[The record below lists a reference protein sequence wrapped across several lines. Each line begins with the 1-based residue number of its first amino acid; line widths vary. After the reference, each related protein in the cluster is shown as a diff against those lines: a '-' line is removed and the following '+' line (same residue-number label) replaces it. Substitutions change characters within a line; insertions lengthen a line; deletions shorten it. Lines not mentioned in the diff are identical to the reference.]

1 MKKRV
6 GRALRRLAKRIEN
19 SGAPPQPAPARV
31 PARAPERAPEPPAHP
46 AYVEGQAVVY
56 TRDLREGLVA
66 AGAVISPSAHFA
78 REDVVLHHPVS
89 IAPHCSLG
97 HAARVGKFSFIN
109 WYSILFPNVTVGAF
123 CAIGR
128 DVHIGLAMH
137 PTDWLSTHTF
147 QYGKGYF
154 PHFPGY
160 DAVKRKRHLMHR
172 PTVIGNDVWIGNK
185 ASIAAGVTVGDG
197 ATLDVDAVHGRV
209 DLPHPSQHDAGEG
222 FIDLDRV
229 HMLDAQAGLFKDRVG
244 RWNRARERK
253 LGIAAH
259 RNTPDDSGAFAQA
272 EFIRLRFRSQK
283 ERGGA
288 VRNLTA
294 VARRDHAV
302 FLEDRS
308 QRRHLLRIDRGS
320 DPFVPIHHCF
330 FLHSRC
336 LMICRGRILAD
347 TRSNSSPCSAKP

>member
-1 MKKRV
+1 VKKRV

-197 ATLDVDAVHGRV
+197 AVIGAGAVVTRDVAPYTIVGGVPARIIRPPRFAPHVAERLLELRWWE
-209 DLPHPSQHDAGEG
+209 LP
-222 FIDLDRV
+222 
-229 HMLDAQAGLFKDRVG
+229 LDALTDLEFDDIERCVEDLE
-244 RWNRARERK
+244 RIRAR
-253 LGIAAH
+253 G
-259 RNTPDDSGAFAQA
+259 
-272 EFIRLRFRSQK
+272 
-283 ERGGA
+283 
-288 VRNLTA
+288 
-294 VARRDHAV
+294 
-302 FLEDRS
+302 
-308 QRRHLLRIDRGS
+308 
-320 DPFVPIHHCF
+320 
-330 FLHSRC
+330 
-336 LMICRGRILAD
+336 
-347 TRSNSSPCSAKP
+347 